1 MSLRLTLLAATAAL
15 LTPIMASANTP
26 AGLPASCMTY
36 ELGGTQTTAH
46 GLTAKTLHAALT
58 GTDITLDIHGVTL
71 SDSSGHVETATLERF
86 NAVAAYAALS
96 AFRGGISPACKDQSL
111 TINSSDIRGGTPQV
125 TWTNVTLARPG
136 HDMTIRK
143 ASIQA
148 VQTTPDLRL
157 KVEGSGIHDTK
168 QPLMPTQLSADLTVQ
183 GLDTARQQITINALH
198 AVTGSSAIDGKGTI
212 SPGATASTSTA
223 DLHIGVTNVD
233 TLIGEIRDTAPKK
246 VVAALTIAR
255 LMGRQS
261 GDATLWDVGLS
272 GGVVTVNR
280 IPLPFSVP

>member
-1 MSLRLTLLAATAAL
+1 MSTRLSLLAAAAAFL
-15 LTPIMASANTP
+15 MPVVASASTLS
-26 AGLPASCMTY
+26 GLPSACFTY
-36 ELGGTQTTAH
+36 DLAGTKTSAH
-46 GLTAKTLHAALT
+46 GLTAKTLHATLT

-71 SDSSGHVETATLERF
+71 ADPSGHVESSTLERF

-96 AFRGGISPACKDQSL
+96 AFRGGISAACKDQSL
-111 TINSSDIRGGTPQV
+111 TINSSDIRSGTPQAL
-125 TWTNVTLARPG
+125 WTDVTLARPG

-143 ASIQA
+143 ASIRA

-157 KVEGSGIHDTK
+157 KIEGTGIHDTK
-168 QPLMPTQLSADLTVQ
+168 QPLMPTQLTADLTVQ
-183 GLDTARQQITINALH
+183 GLDAARQQITINTLH

-212 SPGATASTSTA
+212 DPGTTASTSAA
-223 DLHIGVTNVD
+223 DLHVSVTNVD
-233 TLIGEIRDTAPKK
+233 TLIGQIRDTAPKK

-261 GDATLWDVGLS
+261 GDATLWDIGLG

>member
-1 MSLRLTLLAATAAL
+1 MTNPFKLFALTAIL
-15 LTPIMASANTP
+15 LTPGVACASTLP
-26 AGLPASCMTY
+26 GVPASCFSY
-36 ELGGTQTTAH
+36 ELGGTRQSPHA
-46 GLTAKTLHAALT
+46 LTATSLHATLT
-58 GTDITLDIHGVTL
+58 GTDITLDIKGITVA
-71 SDSSGHVETATLERF
+71 DPSGHVETATLERF

-96 AFRGGISPACKDQSL
+96 AFRGGISGACQGQSL
-111 TINSSDIRGGTPQV
+111 GIKSDDIRPGTPQA
-125 TWTNVTLARPG
+125 TWSNVSLNRPG
-136 HDMTIRK
+136 HGMTIHK

-157 KVEGSGIHDTK
+157 KVEGMGIHDTK

-198 AVTGSSAIDGKGTI
+198 AVSGSSAIDGKGTI
-212 SPGATASTSTA
+212 EPGATASTSAA
-223 DLHIGVTNVD
+223 DLHVSVTNVE

-261 GDATLWDVGLS
+261 GDATLWDIGLS

>member
-1 MSLRLTLLAATAAL
+1 MSLRLSLLAATAAL
-15 LTPIMASANTP
+15 LMPVMASASTLS
-26 AGLPASCMTY
+26 GLPESCFTY
-36 ELGGTQTTAH
+36 ELAGTKAATH
-46 GLTAKTLHAALT
+46 GLTAKTLHATLT
-58 GTDITLDIHGVTL
+58 GTDITLDIRGVNL
-71 SDSSGHVETATLERF
+71 SDPSGHVESATLERF

-96 AFRGGISPACKDQSL
+96 AFRGGISAACKEQSL
-111 TINSSDIRGGTPQV
+111 TINSSDIRSGTPQA
-125 TWTNVTLARPG
+125 TWTDVTLARPG
-136 HDMTIRK
+136 HNMTIRT

-157 KVEGSGIHDTK
+157 KVEGTGIHDTK

-198 AVTGSSAIDGKGTI
+198 AVSGSSAIDGKGSI
-212 SPGATASTSTA
+212 EPGATASTSAA
-223 DLHIGVTNVD
+223 DLHVSVTNVD
-233 TLIGEIRDTAPKK
+233 TLIGQIRDTAPKK

-261 GDATLWDVGLS
+261 GDATLWDIGLS

>member
-1 MSLRLTLLAATAAL
+1 MFTRLTLLAATAAL
-15 LTPIMASANTP
+15 LMPAVASASTLP
-26 AGLPASCMTY
+26 DMPASCFTY
-36 ELGGTQTTAH
+36 ELAGTQSGAH
-46 GLTAKTLHAALT
+46 GLTARTLHATLT
-58 GTDITLDIHGVTL
+58 GTNITLDIHGISL
-71 SDSSGHVETATLERF
+71 SDPSGHVQGATLERF

-96 AFRGGISPACKDQSL
+96 AFRGGISDACKDQGL
-111 TINSSDIRGGTPQV
+111 GINSSDLRPGTPQA
-125 TWTNVTLARPG
+125 TWTDVKLARPG

-148 VQTTPDLRL
+148 VQTTPDLHL
-157 KVEGSGIHDTK
+157 KVEGTGIHDTK

-198 AVTGSSAIDGKGTI
+198 AVSGSSTIDGKGTI
-212 SPGATASTSTA
+212 EPGATASTSAA
-223 DLHIGVTNVD
+223 DLHVGVTNVE
-233 TLIGEIRDTAPKK
+233 TLIGQIRDTAPKK

-261 GDATLWDVGLS
+261 GDATLWDIGLS

>member
-15 LTPIMASANTP
+15 LTPVMASASTP
-26 AGLPASCMTY
+26 GGLPASCVTY

-46 GLTAKTLHAALT
+46 GLTAKTLHATLT

-71 SDSSGHVETATLERF
+71 SDPSGHVETATLERF

-111 TINSSDIRGGTPQV
+111 TINSSDIRGGTPQA

-212 SPGATASTSTA
+212 EPGATASTSAA

-233 TLIGEIRDTAPKK
+233 TLIGQIRDTAPKK

>member
-1 MSLRLTLLAATAAL
+1 MSIRLSLLAATAAL
-15 LTPIMASANTP
+15 LMPVMASASTLS
-26 AGLPASCMTY
+26 GLPESCFTY
-36 ELGGTQTTAH
+36 ELAGTKAATH
-46 GLTAKTLHAALT
+46 GLTAKTLHATLT
-58 GTDITLDIHGVTL
+58 GTDITLDIRGVNL
-71 SDSSGHVETATLERF
+71 SDPSGHVESATLERF

-96 AFRGGISPACKDQSL
+96 AFRGGISAACKEQSL
-111 TINSSDIRGGTPQV
+111 TINSSDIRSGTPQAA
-125 TWTNVTLARPG
+125 WTDVTLARPG
-136 HDMTIRK
+136 HNMTIRK

-157 KVEGSGIHDTK
+157 KVEGTGIHDTK

-198 AVTGSSAIDGKGTI
+198 AVSGSSAIDGKGSI
-212 SPGATASTSTA
+212 EPGATASTSAA
-223 DLHIGVTNVD
+223 DLHVSVTNVD
-233 TLIGEIRDTAPKK
+233 TLIGQIRDTAPKK

-261 GDATLWDVGLS
+261 GDATLWDIGLS